1 MDASTIGLVAFGLVI
16 LLLALRVP
24 IAFVLA
30 GVATVGTFLIYAF
43 RSGSFVPERA
53 INPTSSMVVNSFFEL
68 IHSYDLSMIPLFVAL
83 GNIAYHTGITT
94 RIYDAANVWL
104 RGVPGGVSVASLM
117 GCAGFSAISG
127 SSIACASTMG
137 RICVPEMLRLGYDPK
152 LATASVAGAARWGR

>member
-16 LLLALRVP
+16 VLLALRVP

-43 RSGSFVPERA
+43 RSGSFMPERA
-53 INPTSSMVVNSFFEL
+53 LNPTSSMVVNSFFEL

-104 RGVPGGVSVASLM
+104 RSVPGGVSVASLM

-127 SSIACASTMG
+127 SSIACASTLSL
-137 RICVPEMLRLGYDPK
+137 IHI
-152 LATASVAGAARWGR
+152 